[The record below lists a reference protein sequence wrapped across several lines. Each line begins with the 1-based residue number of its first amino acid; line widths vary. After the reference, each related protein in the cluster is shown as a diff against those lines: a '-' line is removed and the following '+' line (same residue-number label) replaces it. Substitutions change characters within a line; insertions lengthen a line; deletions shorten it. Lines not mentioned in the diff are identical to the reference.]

1 MKQLEK
7 RDLIFKLEKLVFAKE
22 QTKVRKF
29 YLEVDLK
36 SLNFILDKLNESEIV
51 LLKNLLEQI

>member
-51 LLKNLLEQI
+51 LIKNLLEQI